1 MKIGKLSAV
10 LIFKHSWGPF
20 EMQEVQEVLARER
33 VIFAFDFYFELV
45 SRSVWPTEFDIWD
58 GRALLTANAVHRSVL
73 ELGLAKA
80 NPTRIFVW
88 QLNFD
93 EAGVTAWNPTEL
105 TSLLESN

>member
-10 LIFKHSWGPF
+10 LILKHSRGPF

-33 VIFAFDFYFELV
+33 VIFAFDFDFELV

-58 GRALLTANAVHRSVL
+58 GRALLTANTVHRSVL
-73 ELGLAKA
+73 GLELAKA
-80 NPTRIFVW
+80 NPTRILCGSW
-88 QLNFD
+88 ILMKLEPLLGNQ
-93 EAGVTAWNPTEL
+93 PEL